1 MIGHFF
7 FFFFFLINDERFTR
21 LKVKQPFSI
30 SINIPEMGWD
40 VDNKIC
46 NAAIKTGWPTSEL
59 CFFQDIKSC
68 TVLSRMLMQVV
79 PLVNTY

>member
-1 MIGHFF
+1 MIAHFF
-7 FFFFFLINDERFTR
+7 FFIFNFFIFNTPNDER

-30 SINIPEMGWD
+30 SINIPKVGRDGNE
-40 VDNKIC
+40 IC
-46 NAAIKTGWPTSEL
+46 NAAIKTSEL